1 VASGLGEDTG
11 VAETGNKLGE
21 VTVFPNPGDLLAN
34 CSKKNKQHMRMN
46 IFFYENGCDAKLSGK
61 YETNLEIVFE
71 KVT

>member
-1 VASGLGEDTG
+1 
-11 VAETGNKLGE
+11 
-21 VTVFPNPGDLLAN
+21 
-34 CSKKNKQHMRMN
+34 MRMSI